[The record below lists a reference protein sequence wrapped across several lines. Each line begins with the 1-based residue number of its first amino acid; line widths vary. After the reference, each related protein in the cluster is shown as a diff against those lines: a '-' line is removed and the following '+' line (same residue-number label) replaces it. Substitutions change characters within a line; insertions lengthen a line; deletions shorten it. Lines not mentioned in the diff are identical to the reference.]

1 MTTITDKGSVSVHL
15 TGLRVLSELSTA
27 FTHAVLYSHPQLG
40 RILTLNEEV
49 QHIEAWAPLY
59 HEPLVHLP
67 AAFIEAPRSALLLGG
82 ASFFAAKEVLKYD
95 SIERVLMLERD
106 AELAVLMSRTYDH
119 ATAAWSDS
127 RLEVRFVDAFTT
139 LPTITERFDLIIN
152 DSIDL
157 LSINGGTIFES
168 MGRMLEPNGVCS
180 DVIYRHIFEREYA
193 RRTLQ
198 TLRSS
203 LTMAVALIFVPEYP
217 GVLHLLA
224 LWGRGQ
230 SLTQDLKS
238 TTNLQQLKWA
248 TQPLLNE
255 CDYFDPR
262 FMAYYLHLPRYVK
275 QVVGDESL
283 TETPA

>member
-106 AELAVLMSRTYDH
+106 AELAVLEQR
-119 ATAAWSDS
+119 AG
-127 RLEVRFVDAFTT
+127 
-139 LPTITERFDLIIN
+139 I
-152 DSIDL
+152 
-157 LSINGGTIFES
+157 
-168 MGRMLEPNGVCS
+168 
-180 DVIYRHIFEREYA
+180 A
-193 RRTLQ
+193 RRE
-198 TLRSS
+198 LR
-203 LTMAVALIFVPEYP
+203 
-217 GVLHLLA
+217 
-224 LWGRGQ
+224 
-230 SLTQDLKS
+230 
-238 TTNLQQLKWA
+238 
-248 TQPLLNE
+248 
-255 CDYFDPR
+255 
-262 FMAYYLHLPRYVK
+262 
-275 QVVGDESL
+275 
-283 TETPA
+283 